1 MSDEQ
6 TTGAAPPV
14 VGAGRA
20 FKQPAG
26 RHGLQQRENPMI
38 ARIAVLGL
46 LAVNV
51 ALVPWSGGGA
61 APGLGRPEL
70 SAMPGHPWHGRTP
83 GRRSGAH
90 R

>member
-1 MSDEQ
+1 VSDEQ

-61 APGLGRPEL
+61 AGQSYP
-70 SAMPGHPWHGRTP
+70 AMPGHPWHGRTP